1 MLFILCDGRCV
12 IFIILVL
19 ISIPCFTTSV
29 ILSMMFAKF
38 SFDKAKNTTDY
49 KNVISVD
56 FFEHMVPVKV
66 SSRYR
71 NKKK

>member
-1 MLFILCDGRCV
+1 ML
-12 IFIILVL
+12 
-19 ISIPCFTTSV
+19 
-29 ILSMMFAKF
+29 AKF
-38 SFDKAKNTTDY
+38 SFDKAKKTTDY

-71 NKKK
+71 SKKKRKLKKII